1 MTDTADRPHD
11 RRPGR
16 HPRLLR
22 DRRPGRRHGR
32 RTATRARRLADG
44 QHRLRQPRRAAR
56 HGRVL
61 VLTDP
66 RNVGR
71 STREDDT
78 AAVTPEQHAE
88 DLHAVVEDLGVG
100 PVDLFASSGA
110 AVNSLFLVAA
120 HPDDVRLLV
129 AHEPPMAALLPD
141 GDAIGRACDDL
152 VAAYDASGIGP
163 GMARFISLV
172 MHRGE
177 WTGDEP
183 VPDPAIFGLPDA
195 DDGSRN
201 DGLMAN
207 MRGEGCTRVPDLDGR
222 PRRVDHRR
230 PRRRRGVGRA
240 RRTGRSPAER
250 PTPSRASSASSRS
263 SSRAATTAS
272 SAASSARPASR
283 RSSPRSCARCSGARS
298 ADLPGQLDLDLVGV
312 AELDLDLEAHLR
324 RARRR

>member
-1 MTDTADRPHD
+1 MADTFTPGTVAVPGAVLAFTVVGDLADATADSP
-11 RRPGR
+11 P
-16 HPRLLR
+16 LV
-22 DRRPGRRHGR
+22 
-32 RTATRARRLADG
+32 LAGSPMDSTG
-44 QHRLRQPRRAAR
+44 FGSLVAGLEKS
-56 HGRVL
+56 GRVL

-88 DLHAVVEDLGVG
+88 DLHALVEALGVG

-110 AVNSLFLVAA
+110 AVNALFLVAA

-163 GMARFISLV
+163 GMARFIGLV

-177 WTGDEP
+177 WTGEEP
-183 VPDPAIFGLPDA
+183 VPDPAMFGLPA
-195 DDGSRN
+195 EDDGRRN

-207 MRGEGCTRVPDLDGR
+207 MRGEGCTRVPDLDAIR
-222 PRRVDHRR
+222 NASTTVVI
-230 PRRRRGVGRA
+230 GVGEESGGPVDGEIAGRA
-240 RRTGRSPAER
+240 GYAVARELGVEPVVFPGGHNGFLGGEYGQTGKPDEF
-250 PTPSRASSASSRS
+250 
-263 SSRAATTAS
+263 AA
-272 SAASSARPASR
+272 R
-283 RSSPRSCARCSGARS
+283 
-298 ADLPGQLDLDLVGV
+298 
-312 AELDLDLEAHLR
+312 LR
-324 RARRR
+324 EVLSTR